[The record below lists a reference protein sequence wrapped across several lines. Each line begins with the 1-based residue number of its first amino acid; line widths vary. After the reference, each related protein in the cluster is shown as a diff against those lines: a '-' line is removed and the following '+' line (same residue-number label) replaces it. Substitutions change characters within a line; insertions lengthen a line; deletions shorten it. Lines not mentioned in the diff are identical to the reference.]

1 MNILFRVD
9 ASIAIG
15 TGHVMRCLTL
25 ARALRERGHRSLFV
39 GREHLGNLNAFVLSQ
54 GFEVFR
60 LPLGQSQD
68 SELYH
73 AHWLGASQQ
82 EDAQACRSTIE
93 NFRPDWLVV
102 DHYALDKRWEEAV
115 RPPHCRFLVIDDLAD
130 RVHQCD
136 LLLDQNL
143 GRQADHYRPW
153 VPEGCAVLAGPHNAL
168 LRPEFS
174 KLRDESLSCRAAR
187 PLHQVLIALGG
198 VDQHNQTGAILE
210 ALKCCDLPE
219 GIRFTVV
226 LGATAPHLQAVRDM
240 AITCPWPV
248 EVLCDISDMAER
260 MAVADLAIGAGG
272 GTSWERCCLGL
283 PTLLVVLAE
292 NQKAAALALE
302 ATGGVQMIDLTIPLT
317 KQLQSA
323 FTRLSK
329 SGVLHSMAIAASQI
343 TDGRGVERLLAAM
356 EIP

>member
-25 ARALRERGHRSLFV
+25 ARAFRERGHRSLFV
-39 GREHLGNLNAFVLSQ
+39 GREHSGNLNAFVQSQ
-54 GFEVFR
+54 EFEVHC

-68 SELYH
+68 SDLYH
-73 AHWLGASQQ
+73 AHWLGTSQQ
-82 EDAQACRSTIE
+82 EDAQACRSVIE

-102 DHYALDKRWEEAV
+102 DHYALDKRWEEAA
-115 RPPHCRFLVIDDLAD
+115 RLPHCRFLVIDDLAD

-136 LLLDQNL
+136 LILDQNL
-143 GRQADHYRPW
+143 GRQSDHYRPL
-153 VPEGCAVLAGPHNAL
+153 VPEDCAILAGPLNAL

-174 KLRDESLSCRAAR
+174 ELRYDSLSCRAAR
-187 PLHQVLIALGG
+187 PLHQILIALGG

-210 ALKCCDLPE
+210 ALKYCDLPE

-283 PTLLVVLAE
+283 STLLIVLAE

-302 ATGGVQMIDLTIPLT
+302 ASGAIQIIDLSISLT

-323 FTRLSK
+323 FTLLSK
-329 SGVLHSMAIAASQI
+329 NGELYSMAIAASHI

-356 EIP
+356 EIS